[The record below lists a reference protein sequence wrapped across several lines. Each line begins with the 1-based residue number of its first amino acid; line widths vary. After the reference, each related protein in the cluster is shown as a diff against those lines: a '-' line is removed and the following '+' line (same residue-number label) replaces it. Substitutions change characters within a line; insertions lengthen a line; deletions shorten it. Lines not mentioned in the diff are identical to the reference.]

1 MTEPHVSQRALTVDR
16 NRCII
21 STTDKKGMIQSC
33 NDYFVSLSGFR
44 EDQLIGAPHNI
55 IRHPDMPA
63 EAFSDLWK
71 TVSKGKNWIGIVKN
85 RTASGDHYW
94 VDAYV
99 TPVFKDDQIVGY
111 QSVRHAPDQPDVAR
125 AENLYKQ
132 LKGQKNS
139 ILNLIKLSN
148 RAVITALQGLLYVIP
163 TLLLALFMLD
173 ISFEK
178 SLILTGIISA
188 AVSVAAIQQ
197 SAQYRRL
204 ARKCR
209 KIYQNVTAQKV
220 YSDFHD
226 EVGEVDLALHY
237 LNRTL
242 KTVVNRLDNASGHFH
257 RHIAEVSKQVTDVSQ
272 QAQNQLDELAQA
284 ATAMSQVTI
293 ATEDVAKNCDAAA
306 EIARKTDQISL
317 TGKTIVERSEQA
329 LQSLCK
335 SVQHS
340 TQRLEDLKSQSDNI
354 DQILDVISGIAEQT
368 NLLALNAAIEAA
380 RAGEA
385 GRGFAVV
392 ADEVRSLAHRSQQ
405 STVDIQSILSQFR
418 DQTHEVVRGMQASEK
433 QATNTVDEIKLAEES
448 LDELQQIIS
457 ELSTMNLQI
466 AAAAE
471 QQSSATSEMQNKI
484 SNIHQSARETAN
496 AGHLTQRSSHHLVQ
510 EANDLASLIQRF
522 EHIT

>member
-1 MTEPHVSQRALTVDR
+1 MTAQPVTQKAISVDK

-33 NDYFVSLSGFR
+33 NDYFVELSGYR
-44 EDQLIGAPHNI
+44 EEKLIGSPHNI
-55 IRHPDMPA
+55 IRHPDMPS
-63 EAFSDLWK
+63 EAFSDLWQ
-71 TVSKGKNWIGIVKN
+71 TVSRGKNWIGIVKN

-99 TPVFKDDQIVGY
+99 TPVFENDQIVGY
-111 QSVRHAPDQPDVAR
+111 QSVRHAPDQPDVDR
-125 AENLYKQ
+125 AEQLYKN
-132 LKGQKNS
+132 LKGQTAFNNG
-139 ILNLIKLSN
+139 LFKLSS
-148 RAVITALQGLLYVIP
+148 RTLITTLQGLAYIIP
-163 TLLLALFMLD
+163 TLILALFLLD
-173 ISFEK
+173 ISLDQ
-178 SLILTGIISA
+178 SLVLSSIIAFSVCAAGIH
-188 AVSVAAIQQ
+188 Q

-204 ARKCR
+204 AKKCR
-209 KIYQNVTAQKV
+209 KIYHNPTAQKV
-220 YSDFHD
+220 YSDRHD

-257 RHIAEVSKQVTDVSQ
+257 RHIAEVSRQVTDVSQ

-306 EIARKTDQISL
+306 AIAQKTDQISL
-317 TGKTIVERSEQA
+317 TGKTIVARSEQA
-329 LQSLCK
+329 LQSLCQ
-335 SVQHS
+335 SVKTS
-340 TQRLEDLKSQSDNI
+340 TNRLETLQNQSDNI

-433 QATNTVDEIKLAEES
+433 QAAATVDEIKLAEDS
-448 LDELQQIIS
+448 LHELQQIIS
-457 ELSTMNLQI
+457 ELSNMNLQI

-471 QQSSATSEMQNKI
+471 QQSSATNEMQNKI
-484 SNIHQSARETAN
+484 SNIHQSAKNTAN
-496 AGHLTQRSSHHLVQ
+496 AGQLTQHSSNHLVQ